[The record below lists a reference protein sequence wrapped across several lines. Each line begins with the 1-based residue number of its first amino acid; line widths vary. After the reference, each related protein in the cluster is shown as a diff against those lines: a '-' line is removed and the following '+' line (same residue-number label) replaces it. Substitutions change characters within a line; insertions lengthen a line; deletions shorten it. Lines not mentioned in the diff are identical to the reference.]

1 MHGIAKTM
9 KCVHGSQLDNFEG
22 VQVFL
27 AVAAVVRCLH
37 NTTSNVCK
45 QNNFN
50 ETKMAPSYKTLRGF
64 KGLSIHRHIL
74 EKH

>member
-1 MHGIAKTM
+1 MHGIAKTI
-9 KCVHGSQLDNFEG
+9 KCVQLDNFEG

-64 KGLSIHRHIL
+64 KTIHRHIL